1 MLERYTTGRR
11 PWRSD
16 PPRETTGRLEVA
28 RRKLF
33 YFGLV
38 VFVVFGVLTIQLARM
53 QLVNGTAYRQRAETN
68 RLRQVPVVPPR
79 GLIYDRNGLPL
90 VENRA
95 SYAAAVVAADVPDE
109 GRAFAVD
116 AEAET
121 AITIALQELTG
132 VAAGDIAATIEE
144 RRRSNDPF
152 TPTVVKDDLSE
163 EAAFALRER
172 LAVLPGV
179 RVVVEPR
186 REYTQ
191 GTLLAHVLGFVRGI
205 DAEEYDRL
213 AGAGYRMS
221 DQVGKAG
228 VELTYESVLRGK
240 PGTRDVETDASGR
253 EIRVLGEEPAA
264 AGSSV
269 VLSIDTE
276 LQRKVEE
283 YLRAAMGRSR
293 NAASIVIDVRT
304 GEILALVSLPTYDN
318 NLFTGEVDEAALA
331 KLLEDP
337 AKPLLNHAIAEM
349 YPPGST
355 FKQITGLAAL
365 QEGVANAG
373 TQITS
378 LGSIQVEDEYVPGK
392 YYTFRDWSALGTL
405 NFYRGVAMSSDV
417 YFYYLAGGYSEKG
430 RDLFQGLGA
439 TRLADWA
446 RRFGLG
452 AATGID
458 LPGESEGIVPDP
470 VWKAQEVGTVWTI
483 GDTYNFGIGQGYVAA
498 TPMQM
503 ALVTAAI
510 ANGGNVLIP
519 HVFKELRDG
528 DGNVLPITRQNV
540 RRNLSVD
547 RRNLDVL
554 REGMRQAVAD
564 GTAHTAFVRNV
575 AVAGKTG
582 TAEFGERRPD
592 GSYLEHG
599 WFTGYAPFNNPEIA
613 VVVFVEQGNG
623 AINAAPVAAKI
634 FDYYFN
640 RRNLASGGA
649 P

>member
-1 MLERYTTGRR
+1 MLEPYRTGRP
-11 PWRSD
+11 PWRSEL
-16 PPRETTGRLEVA
+16 PPEPTDELGVA

-33 YFGLV
+33 YFGLL
-38 VFVVFGVLTIQLARM
+38 VFAVFGVLTIQLARM
-53 QLVNGTAYRQRAETN
+53 QLVNGEAYRLRAETN
-68 RLRQVPVVPPR
+68 RLRQVPVLPPR

-90 VENRA
+90 VENRPG
-95 SYAAAVVAADVPDE
+95 YAAAVVAADVPDG
-109 GRAFAVD
+109 GRDFVVD
-116 AEAET
+116 AEEET

-132 VAAGDIAATIEE
+132 VPAGDIAATIEA

-152 TPTVVKDDLSE
+152 TPVTIKEDMSQE
-163 EAAFALRER
+163 TAFALRER
-172 LAVLPGV
+172 LADLPGV

-186 REYTQ
+186 RYYPQ
-191 GTLLAHVLGFVRGI
+191 GGLMAHILGFVRGI
-205 DAEEYDRL
+205 DAEEYERL
-213 AGAGYRMS
+213 AGAGYRMT
-221 DQVGKAG
+221 DQIGKAG

-240 PGTRDVETDASGR
+240 PGRRDVETDASGR
-253 EIRVLGEEPAA
+253 EIRVLGEVPAKP
-264 AGSSV
+264 GTSL
-269 VLSIDTE
+269 VLAIDTE
-276 LQRKVEE
+276 LQRRVEE

-293 NAASIVIDVRT
+293 NAAAVVMDVRT
-304 GEILALVSLPTYDN
+304 GEVLALVSLPTYDN
-318 NLFTGEVDEAALA
+318 NLFTGEVDAAALER
-331 KLLEDP
+331 LLADP
-337 AKPLLNHAIAEM
+337 AKPLVNHAIAEM

-355 FKQITGLAAL
+355 FKQVTGLAAL
-365 QEGVANAG
+365 QEGIANAN

-378 LGSIQVEDEYVPGK
+378 LGSIQVEDEFVPGR

-430 RDLFQGLGA
+430 KDLFQGLGA

-470 VWKAQEVGTVWTI
+470 AWKEKTLGTVWTI
-483 GDTYNFGIGQGYVAA
+483 GDTYNFGIGQGYVTA
-498 TPMQM
+498 TPMQIL
-503 ALVTAAI
+503 LVTAAI

-519 HVFKELRDG
+519 HVVKALRDG
-528 DGNVLPITRQNV
+528 DGNVLPLERQYV
-540 RRNLSVD
+540 RRNLHVD

-564 GTAHTAFVRNV
+564 GTARTASVRNV
-575 AVAGKTG
+575 EVAGKTG

-592 GSYLEHG
+592 GTYLEHG
-599 WFTGYAPFNNPEIA
+599 WFTGFAPFQDPQIA
-613 VVVFVEQGNG
+613 IVVFLEQGNG
-623 AINAAPVAAKI
+623 AANAAPVAAKV

-640 RRNLASGGA
+640 GRKLASGG
-649 P
+649 PP